1 MQRLDIVTFSYCAPY
16 YYGPG
21 VVLVR
26 GGVRVESKR
35 TEPATEQGEATA
47 VRRSEHETVMT
58 IVLSSILNP
67 FPSPVI

>member
-1 MQRLDIVTFSYCAPY
+1 MGDFSYCAPY

-35 TEPATEQGEATA
+35 TEPATEQGEATE
-47 VRRSEHETVMT
+47 VGTRDRNDYRIE
-58 IVLSSILNP
+58 LNP
-67 FPSPVI
+67 